1 LVRQLRWKFGPLR
14 VPATLLSAGLLGV
27 LTLSIEHI
35 RGMSETISDRALDLS
50 NAKLTFDEEFD
61 TLSVSSRG
69 PDTRWIAHTPWYGD
83 FGDASFADPEPGFP
97 FTVSNGVLNIEAR
110 KSADGKW
117 QSGLL
122 SSRDRDGPD
131 GHGFAQQ
138 YGYFEMR
145 AKLPAGPGT
154 WPAFWLIG
162 IDKTVASAELDIMEE
177 YGAFPDSYHANA
189 QFHKDGGHEGV
200 GERIVVPSGLMS
212 REFNTYGAK
221 IDRDVVIFY
230 FNRQQVWQTPT
241 LQYFRQP
248 MYILLDLALG
258 GGWPIDRT
266 PNPSVMQVDYVKAFS
281 W

>member
-1 LVRQLRWKFGPLR
+1 MCQVLWKFGSR
-14 VPATLLSAGLLGV
+14 VPVTLLSAGLLGM
-27 LTLSIEHI
+27 LILLIKHNG
-35 RGMSETISDRALDLS
+35 GMSQTISDRALDLS
-50 NAKLTFDEEFD
+50 NAKITFDEEFD

-110 KSADGKW
+110 KRADGKW

-162 IDKTVASAELDIMEE
+162 VDKTVASAELDIMEE
-177 YGAFPDSYHANA
+177 YGAFPDIYHANA
-189 QFHKDGGHEGV
+189 QVHKDGARPEGV

-212 REFNTYGAK
+212 KEFNTYGAK
-221 IDRDVVIFY
+221 IDQDSIIFY

-241 LQYFRQP
+241 AQYFRQP

-266 PNPSVMQVDYVKAFS
+266 PDPSVMQVDYVKAFS